1 VYLIPG
7 HGEVKEMGVKRIGL
21 VRDPLFLLHSNGPG
35 HPESAA
41 RLSAIDAMLESF
53 PLRDTLVTL
62 PSRDATRQELSRVHE
77 ESYIEAVQQTRGR
90 PRTVF
95 DADTSANEHTFSAAV
110 RAAGGLIAAV
120 DAAVNGD
127 VDAAFALVRPP
138 GHHAEAGHAM
148 GFCFFNN
155 VAVAAEH
162 ALHRLGLERVLIF
175 DWDVH
180 HGNGTMHSFY
190 DTDRVLV
197 CSVHQSPHYPGTGMI
212 HEVGSGPG
220 AGFTVNL
227 PLPPGQGDDDYQG
240 IVERVL
246 QPIAERYKP
255 HLILVS
261 AGFDIAKGDPLADM
275 NVTAS
280 GFARMTRSLLAMSAA
295 CCPGRLVFTLE
306 GGYHGG
312 ALAEGVAAVLTTLA
326 RAADGEDK
334 PPALAAPGP
343 QTSEVIE
350 AVRAAHRPLWS
361 FPIV

>member
-1 VYLIPG
+1 MYLIPG

-62 PSRDATRQELSRVHE
+62 PSRDATREELSRVHE

-212 HEVGSGPG
+212 HEVGAGPG

-227 PLPPGQGDDDYQG
+227 PLPPVRGTTIIRG
-240 IVERVL
+240 L
-246 QPIAERYKP
+246 S
-255 HLILVS
+255 S
-261 AGFDIAKGDPLADM
+261 AC
-275 NVTAS
+275 S
-280 GFARMTRSLLAMSAA
+280 SRSLSATSA
-295 CCPGRLVFTLE
+295 PDPCIRRLRHRE
-306 GGYHGG
+306 G
-312 ALAEGVAAVLTTLA
+312 
-326 RAADGEDK
+326 
-334 PPALAAPGP
+334 
-343 QTSEVIE
+343 
-350 AVRAAHRPLWS
+350 
-361 FPIV
+361 